1 LNGNETKI
9 NKMEKSTIFECTKSL
24 VMILSTILLVFAVTG
39 LFWSAIISQQIL
51 RIYRFYLSSHS
62 ILLILEVI
70 VAFLVLRFENFYFKL
85 VYCLIAIVSL
95 ILKFISPIDAIIGA
109 KVTLFFT
116 FVEMVLILLVLN
128 SKNVKYNTNYYEC

>member
-1 LNGNETKI
+1 
-9 NKMEKSTIFECTKSL
+9 MEKTTNFECTKSL

-39 LFWSAIISQQIL
+39 LFWSAIITQEIL
-51 RIYRFYLSSHS
+51 SVDRFDLSSYS

-85 VYCLIAIVSL
+85 VYSFIAIVSL
-95 ILKFISPIDAIIGA
+95 ILKFISPINAIIGA
-109 KVTLFFT
+109 KITSFFT

-128 SKNVKYNTNYYEC
+128 PKGVKYKTNFYEC

>member
-1 LNGNETKI
+1 
-9 NKMEKSTIFECTKSL
+9 MEKSTIIECTKSL

-39 LFWSAIISQQIL
+39 LFWSAIISQEIL
-51 RIYRFYLSSHS
+51 SVAKIDRFYLSFYS

-85 VYCLIAIVSL
+85 VYSFIAIVSL
-95 ILKFISPIDAIIGA
+95 ILNFISPINVIIGA
-109 KVTLFFT
+109 EITLFFT

-128 SKNVKYNTNYYEC
+128 PRKVKYKTNFYEC

>member
-1 LNGNETKI
+1 
-9 NKMEKSTIFECTKSL
+9 MEKSTIFECTKSL

>member
-1 LNGNETKI
+1 
-9 NKMEKSTIFECTKSL
+9 MEKSTIFECTKSL

-70 VAFLVLRFENFYFKL
+70 VAFLILRFEIFYFKL

-128 SKNVKYNTNYYEC
+128 SKKVKYNTNYYEC

>member
-1 LNGNETKI
+1 MNGNETKI